1 MLMEC
6 PQMEEYRSSCGI
18 RTFIQAYKH
27 IRSYSSPL
35 KLYAL
40 YLSDSN
46 PDEMSSKAL
55 DLYHMYLGWHSK
67 MNIDI

>member
-6 PQMEEYRSSCGI
+6 GKMERYRSSCGI
-18 RTFIQAYKH
+18 GTFIQAYKH
-27 IRSYSSPL
+27 IRSYASPL

-46 PDEMSSKAL
+46 PDDMNSKAL
-55 DLYHMYLGWHSK
+55 NLYHMYLGWHSL